1 MWERKLTNK
10 QKKKEKQ
17 LKKQKEK
24 AEREQFINS
33 CMKEIND
40 ELDRSYIVI
49 DDMLEK
55 ISKDFVDSAIKIEEY
70 KQSLIHIAYRD
81 DLDKESY
88 SDYKEVKDI
97 ITNIEEIRKN
107 MNSKY
112 IDMFSDS
119 TENSILQLAEE
130 SINKIA
136 DIIKSIQAD
145 IKGQKNDFLILSIL
159 LDRSKR
165 ILEEYNTYIAESV
178 LESNPYIDAYIETEE
193 SYYNFLLEIVGDKED
208 NPEDITQEEIRKYN
222 DRLRVEYS
230 DLSRF
235 LTLKGYV
242 CVRQNSTTHA
252 IWRNEELGI
261 SVPLPNKSGT
271 VPQGTVS
278 KLLRII
284 NSNRYELAEF
294 IMEE

>member
-1 MWERKLTNK
+1 
-10 QKKKEKQ
+10 

-165 ILEEYNTYIAESV
+165 ILEEYNTYIVESV

>member
-1 MWERKLTNK
+1 M
-10 QKKKEKQ
+10 
-17 LKKQKEK
+17 KKQKEK
-24 AEREQFINS
+24 AEREEFINS

-119 TENSILQLAEE
+119 TDNSILQLAEE

-165 ILEEYNTYIAESV
+165 ILEEYNTYIVESV

-208 NPEDITQEEIRKYN
+208 NPEDVTQEEIRKYN

>member
-1 MWERKLTNK
+1 MWKRKLTNK

-24 AEREQFINS
+24 AEREEFINS

-119 TENSILQLAEE
+119 TDNSILQLAEE

-165 ILEEYNTYIAESV
+165 ILEEYNTYIVESV

-208 NPEDITQEEIRKYN
+208 NPEDVTQEEIRKYN

>member
-1 MWERKLTNK
+1 M
-10 QKKKEKQ
+10 
-17 LKKQKEK
+17 KKQKEK

-165 ILEEYNTYIAESV
+165 ILEEYNTYIVESV

>member
-1 MWERKLTNK
+1 M
-10 QKKKEKQ
+10 
-17 LKKQKEK
+17 KKQKEK
-24 AEREQFINS
+24 AEREEFINS

-165 ILEEYNTYIAESV
+165 ILEEYNTYIVESV

>member
-55 ISKDFVDSAIKIEEY
+55 ISKDFIDSAIKIEEY

-119 TENSILQLAEE
+119 TENSILQLAEG

-230 DLSRF
+230 DLCRF

>member
-1 MWERKLTNK
+1 
-10 QKKKEKQ
+10 
-17 LKKQKEK
+17 
-24 AEREQFINS
+24 
-33 CMKEIND
+33 MKEIND

-165 ILEEYNTYIAESV
+165 ILEEYNTYIVESV

>member
-1 MWERKLTNK
+1 
-10 QKKKEKQ
+10 
-17 LKKQKEK
+17 
-24 AEREQFINS
+24 
-33 CMKEIND
+33 MKEIND

-145 IKGQKNDFLILSIL
+145 INGQKNDFLILSIL

-165 ILEEYNTYIAESV
+165 ILEEYNTYIVESV

>member
-1 MWERKLTNK
+1 M
-10 QKKKEKQ
+10 
-17 LKKQKEK
+17 KKQKEK
-24 AEREQFINS
+24 AEREEFINS

-159 LDRSKR
+159 LDRSKK
-165 ILEEYNTYIAESV
+165 ILEEYNTYIVESV

-208 NPEDITQEEIRKYN
+208 NPEDITQEEMRKYN

>member
-1 MWERKLTNK
+1 
-10 QKKKEKQ
+10 
-17 LKKQKEK
+17 
-24 AEREQFINS
+24 
-33 CMKEIND
+33 MKRIND
-40 ELDRSYIVI
+40 ELDRSYIII

-55 ISKDFVDSAIKIEEY
+55 ISKEFVDSAIKIEEY
-70 KQSLIHIAYRD
+70 KQSLIYIAYRD
-81 DLDKESY
+81 DLDKENY

-136 DIIKSIQAD
+136 DIIKSIQSD
-145 IKGQKNDFLILSIL
+145 IKGKKNDFLILSIL
-159 LDRSKR
+159 LNKSKK

-208 NPEDITQEEIRKYN
+208 TSKDITQEEIRKYN

-252 IWRNEELGI
+252 IWRNEGLGI

>member
-1 MWERKLTNK
+1 MTNK

-17 LKKQKEK
+17 LKKQEEK
-24 AEREQFINS
+24 IKREEFINS

-40 ELDRSYIVI
+40 ELDRSYIII

-81 DLDKESY
+81 DLEKESY

-97 ITNIEEIRKN
+97 ITNIEEIRKE

-119 TENSILQLAEE
+119 TENSILQLAEN
-130 SINKIA
+130 SINNIA

-145 IKGQKNDFLILSIL
+145 IKGKKNDFLILSIL
-159 LDRSKR
+159 LDRSKKV
-165 ILEEYNTYIAESV
+165 LEKYNAYIAESV
-178 LESNPYIDAYIETEE
+178 LESNPYIDAYMETEE

-208 NPEDITQEEIRKYN
+208 GSEDITQEEVKKYN

-230 DLSRF
+230 DLCRF

-252 IWRNEELGI
+252 IWKNEELGI